1 MTTLKDVAKAINK
14 KYKDG
19 NVVIAGDIIPE
30 VKKLSFGSLGA
41 TYPLYGGIPYGAITV
56 FAGQYSSGKTTAAAL
71 AMAQY
76 QKENPDKTCVY
87 VDVENTLQVQLPHLV
102 KMTGLLTDGD
112 HFMRYDCAGKSAET
126 IFEDIIDMQIGA
138 DNIGMIILDS
148 AAALVSDTDMENDFS
163 KDNGM
168 RASVAK
174 PMGKFVRMM
183 NQYLA
188 KKGNILLIINQ
199 VREAGKTFTGA
210 VIYTEPCGHALDFYP
225 ALKVRFGTRTFVKD
239 DKTDIAMSKAEDTTG
254 YRLKFAI
261 TKSKVSS
268 VNRGGGF
275 LTFDLNNGIDIINDT
290 LEVAMK
296 YGFVYRPNNLT
307 YIINDLD
314 TGEIFKD
321 EDGNE
326 LKFTGKAK
334 LIDYIKTH
342 DEFRDS
348 YFKMLNRHIDDN
360 QNTGISLLDKDALD
374 EIMDE
379 EEAVEN
385 SRKKSKSEPD
395 EEK

>member
-19 NVVIAGDIIPE
+19 NVVVAGDIIPE
-30 VKKLSFGSLGA
+30 VRKLKLGTLGA
-41 TYPLYGGIPYGAITV
+41 DFPLYGGIPYGAITV
-56 FAGQYSSGKTTAAAL
+56 FSGQYSSGKTTAAVL
-71 AMAQY
+71 AMANY
-76 QKENPDKTCVY
+76 QKENPDETCVY

-102 KMTGLLTDGD
+102 KMTGLMTDED
-112 HFMRYDCAGKSAET
+112 HFVRYDCAGKSAET

-174 PMGKFVRMM
+174 PMGKFIRMM
-183 NQYLA
+183 NQYIA

-210 VIYTEPCGHALDFYP
+210 TIYSEPVGHALDFYP

-239 DKTDIAMSKAEDTTG
+239 DKTDIAASKAEDTTG

-268 VNRGGGF
+268 INRGGGF
-275 LTFDLNNGIDIINDT
+275 LTFDLENGVDTINDT

-296 YGFVYRPNNLT
+296 YGFIYRPNNLT
-307 YIINDLD
+307 YIINNLD
-314 TGEIFKD
+314 TGEIYKD
-321 EDGNE
+321 EDGND

-334 LIDYIKTH
+334 LIEYIKTH
-342 DEFRDS
+342 DDFREQ
-348 YFKMLNRHIDDN
+348 YFEMLNRHVTQA
-360 QNTGISLLDKDALD
+360 QNTGVSLLDKESLD
-374 EIMDE
+374 EIMEQEAAIENAKKKNKDE
-379 EEAVEN
+379 D
-385 SRKKSKSEPD
+385 K
-395 EEK
+395 